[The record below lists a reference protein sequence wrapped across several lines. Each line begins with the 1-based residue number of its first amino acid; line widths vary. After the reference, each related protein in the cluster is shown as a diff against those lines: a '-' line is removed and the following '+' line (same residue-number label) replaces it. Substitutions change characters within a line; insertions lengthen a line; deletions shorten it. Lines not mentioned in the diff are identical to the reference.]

1 MNRINLPQTMQVGDL
16 IVTQATNCHVS
27 ICKDSR
33 RVFHAPVD
41 RPLDFDGL
49 MKMVK
54 MYKTIALRSPEP
66 YQSRPENHMELRPRG
81 VSERGGYFCMPLK
94 KNVPEGQPNWKMVR
108 CPECGAECWRL
119 PQADLAEAQGAVGLC
134 TMCALRKGMG
144 N

>member
-27 ICKDSR
+27 ICKDGR
-33 RVFHAPVD
+33 RVFHSPVD

-49 MKMVK
+49 MKLVK

-66 YQSRPENHMELRPRG
+66 YQSRSENHIELR
-81 VSERGGYFCMPLK
+81 
-94 KNVPEGQPNWKMVR
+94 
-108 CPECGAECWRL
+108 
-119 PQADLAEAQGAVGLC
+119 PQADLAEVQGAVGLC